1 MLAPAPMQTT
11 HSVHTVTSADGTT
24 IGYRRLGKGPGVIL
38 LHGGMMASQ
47 NFMKLGRALSDTFT
61 VFIPDRRGRGSSG
74 PFGNGYSVAKDCD
87 DVRALLEKTAARNVF
102 GLSSGAIIAL
112 EAARTVPGIHR
123 VAAYE
128 PPFSVGG
135 SNLVHWAP
143 RFDREIERGKLAAA
157 MLTVLRGTGD
167 SRLLKLTPDFVLL
180 PLLGLGIRAD
190 ARSVKE
196 GDVRIADL
204 IPTMHFDAQ
213 IVTETSVNLE
223 KLKELRSEVLLI
235 AGSTSAAFFS
245 RSLER
250 LLELLPRAKRVE
262 LPGVGHLAAENGG
275 KPELVAATL
284 RRFFVEP
291 R

>member
-1 MLAPAPMQTT
+1 MHTL
-11 HSVHTVTSADGTT
+11 HTVTSADGTT
-24 IGYRRLGKGPGVIL
+24 VGYRRLGQGPGVIL

-74 PFGNGYSVAKDCD
+74 PFGNGYSVSKDCD
-87 DVRALLEKTAARNVF
+87 DVRALIEKTAARNVF

-112 EAARTVPGIHR
+112 QAARTVPGIHR

-143 RFDREIERGKLAAA
+143 RFDREIEQGQLAAA

-167 SRLLKLTPDFVLL
+167 SRFLRLVPDFVAI

-190 ARSVKE
+190 RKSVKE

-213 IVTETSVNLE
+213 IVTETSVSLE
-223 KLKELRSEVLLI
+223 MLKEVRSEVLLI
-235 AGSTSAAFFS
+235 GGSTSAAFFS
-245 RSLER
+245 RALDHLVEI
-250 LLELLPRAKRVE
+250 LPQARRVE
-262 LPGVGHLAAENGG
+262 LAGVGHLAADNGG
-275 KPELVAATL
+275 KPEMVAATL
-284 RRFFVEP
+284 RRFFG
-291 R
+291 RAG